1 MHEITAHFKVSDMM
15 QDCDV
20 RTNPNCWGDTKQYN
34 GINLMYAAG
43 HCHAPSCIRKVT
55 LYYKL
60 SSDKWETLHCT
71 AGTGM
76 ISSLMASSTLDMC

>member
-55 LYYKL
+55 LYYRTSPLINGK
-60 SSDKWETLHCT
+60 HCT
-71 AGTGM
+71 ALLGLG
-76 ISSLMASSTLDMC
+76 